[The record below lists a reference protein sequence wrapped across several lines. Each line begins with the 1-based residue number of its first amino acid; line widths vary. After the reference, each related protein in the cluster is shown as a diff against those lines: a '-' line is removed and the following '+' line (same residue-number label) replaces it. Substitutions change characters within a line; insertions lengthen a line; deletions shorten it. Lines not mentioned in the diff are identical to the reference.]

1 MMVEQ
6 MINYDSLIENACNEF
21 PKVREL
27 YSVELKNDSIDFD
40 SGVHT
45 VFSFCFVPVLKEAI
59 LNDDAL
65 AQRMFDYLEKMEI
78 CEDNLVGEV
87 AEFTVLEEILDD
99 FELNKLRKYMG
110 KFTIEAAT
118 LINRYINQ

>member
-45 VFSFCFVPVLKEAI
+45 VFSLCFVPVLKEAI
-59 LNDDAL
+59 LNDAL

-78 CEDNLVGEV
+78 SEDNLIGEV
-87 AEFTVLEEILDD
+87 DEFTVLEEILDD